1 MIQMTELLVAKGIQ
15 ASIAGLDLDHPHAR
29 DMCEEL
35 ASRLEGSLWKI
46 KTDGWD
52 ADEAAIE
59 AEYAAGSIPLE
70 PSCFDRFVAEGFDKM
85 LADAIRVRHMP
96 IAVLNPE
103 EEAAFDALEAE
114 AIDNAHPVV
123 FCPIESVKR

>member
-1 MIQMTELLVAKGIQ
+1 MQMTELLVAKGIQ

-29 DMCEEL
+29 EACL
-35 ASRLEGSLWKI
+35 GLVSSLERSLDRI
-46 KTDGWD
+46 KAAEWD

-85 LADAIRVRHMP
+85 VADAIRVRQMP
-96 IAVLNPE
+96 VAVLNPE